1 MHITTVGLDLA
12 KNVLQ
17 VHGVTADGTIAFN
30 RSLRRAQVLAF
41 FESLQPCLVGIE
53 ACGTSH
59 YWAREIAKLGH
70 EVRLIPPAYVKPYV
84 KRGKSDAIDA
94 EAICEAVTRPSMRFV
109 AMKSPEQQ
117 AVLAL
122 HRVRDLIVRQRTQIV
137 NMLRGLLAEFGIVVR
152 QGVGHAITI
161 ARQCLDGAEQDLP
174 ELARNV
180 ATNLSHQLLA
190 LHRRVLWYGRQLNR
204 AAAQDD
210 RVTRLR
216 TIPGVGPI
224 TASAIGATIGD
235 GRQFPSGRSFA
246 AWLGLTP
253 LNRSS
258 GGKERLGRISKMGD
272 RYIRR
277 LLVLGMTSRI
287 KQIQQRP
294 DQFDPWFADILERKP
309 AKLAAVAMA
318 NKTARIIW
326 AVLTHEQDYQVRAA

>member
-1 MHITTVGLDLA
+1 MHVTTVGLDLA

-17 VHGVTADGTIAFN
+17 VHGVTADGAIAFN
-30 RSLRRAQVLAF
+30 RSLRRAQVLLF
-41 FESLQPCLVGIE
+41 FESLPPCLVGIE
-53 ACGTSH
+53 ACGMSH
-59 YWAREIAKLGH
+59 HWAREIAKLGH

-94 EAICEAVTRPSMRFV
+94 EAICEAISRPSMRFAAV
-109 AMKSPEQQ
+109 KSPEQQ

-137 NMLRGLLAEFGIVVR
+137 NMLRGILAEFGIVVR
-152 QGVGHAITI
+152 QGVGHAITF
-161 ARQCLDGAEQDLP
+161 ARRCLEGAEQDLP
-174 ELARNV
+174 ELAWDVV
-180 ATNLSHQLLA
+180 ANLSHQLVA

-204 AAAQDD
+204 TAAQDE

-224 TASAIGATIGD
+224 TASAIVATIGN
-235 GRQFPSGRSFA
+235 GRQFSSGRSFA

-294 DQFDPWFADILERKP
+294 DQFDPWFADILDRKP
-309 AKLAAVAMA
+309 TKLAAVAMA

-326 AVLTHEQDYQVRAA
+326 AVLSREQNYQLRTA

>member
-1 MHITTVGLDLA
+1 MQVTTVGLDLA
-12 KNVLQ
+12 KNVFQ
-17 VHGVTADGTIAFN
+17 VHGVTVGGEVVFN
-30 RSLRRAQVLAF
+30 RSLRRAQVRRF
-41 FESLQPCLVGIE
+41 FQSMPKCLVGIE

-59 YWAREIAKLGH
+59 YWARDIAKLGH

-109 AMKSPEQQ
+109 AVKSPEQQ

-137 NMLRGLLAEFGIVVR
+137 NMLRSVLAEFGIVIR
-152 QGVGHAITI
+152 QGAGHAI
-161 ARQCLDGAEQDLP
+161 AFAKRCLEGAEQDLP
-174 ELARNV
+174 DLARQV
-180 ATNLSHQLLA
+180 AINLSHQLVA

-204 AAAQDD
+204 AAARDE
-210 RVTRLR
+210 RVGRLR

-224 TASAIGATIGD
+224 TASAIVASIGD
-235 GRQFPSGRSFA
+235 GRQFPNGRSFA

-287 KQIQQRP
+287 KQIQRRP
-294 DQFDPWFADILERKP
+294 ECFDPWFADILERKP
-309 AKLAAVAMA
+309 AKLATVAMA

-326 AVLTHEQDYQVRAA
+326 SVLAREQDYKIRTA